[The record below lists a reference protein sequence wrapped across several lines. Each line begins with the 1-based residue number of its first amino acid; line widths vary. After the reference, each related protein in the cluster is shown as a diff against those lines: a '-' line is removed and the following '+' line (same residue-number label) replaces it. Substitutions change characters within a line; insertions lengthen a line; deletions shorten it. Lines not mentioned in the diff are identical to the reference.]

1 MAVSKWLM
9 RKSFEEANAKAQV
22 IKEARAAKNERNSGL
37 FTAAQEDLRRELR
50 LHDRLR
56 PHDTG
61 HDCCECMNEKPVFKA
76 SRSRSRIVLKRK

>member
-9 RKSFEEANAKAQV
+9 RKSFEEATAKAQG
-22 IKEARAAKNERNSGL
+22 IRDAKQAKEERTGGL
-37 FTAAQEDLRRELR
+37 FTGAQENLRRELG

-61 HDCCECMNEKPVFKA
+61 HVCCDCVSEKPVIRA
-76 SRSRSRIVLKRK
+76 SRPRSRIVLKRR